1 MIVGPGLLRGRSRF
15 AAARNVVVP
24 GAISGLTTFT
34 RAQATG
40 VESSS
45 LGSDGSTWSVFGAS
59 VPRFYGTGLPLL
71 IEGQRINTFTNTRL
85 AGGTPGT
92 PGTQPTGIS
101 AWITAVGLTVEYVQN
116 VTANGLNGVRYRIS
130 GTATGTGTLNVT
142 FAPSQSG
149 YPASPGQTWT
159 GSIFAALAGGGLTNV
174 SNVRLITS
182 ARQGTGTAAQVITTI
197 STTLSATPRRYQAVV
212 SNAPGTTTGIMH
224 AVTVAVVAGA
234 VDLSLDLF
242 WPQLEQ
248 ASFASTPILPP
259 VGAPAASTRGADIA
273 STLISD
279 FGLTGNGVGTILM
292 RATLPQSAP
301 TGVNQMLFQVDDGSD
316 SNRYVVRNAG
326 GGNTIEML
334 HVVDSDGISP
344 VSLGSMTPGTSFSV
358 GVTYDAAGRLAGAFN
373 VGAVSAAAGG
383 PTSGLTRLLEGSSGA
398 SGGAEAMHG
407 TIQRLI
413 VLPRPVSDAELRS
426 LVSGLV

>member
-1 MIVGPGLLRGRSRF
+1 VIVGPGLLRGRSRF

-45 LGSDGSTWSVFGAS
+45 LGSDGSTWSVFSAS
-59 VPRFYGTGLPLL
+59 VPRFYGTTRPLL
-71 IEGQRINTFTNTRL
+71 IEGQRTNIVSNPRQP
-85 AGGTPGT
+85 GGTGWPLTNIASVTQIPGVD
-92 PGTQPTGIS
+92 G
-101 AWITAVGLTVEYVQN
+101 V
-116 VTANGLNGVRYRIS
+116 ANSGATINE
-130 GTATGTGTLNVT
+130 GTATGNHILAATITPVYNTRHVWSVFLRAGTCDRARVLFGGTAFGSGVSISVLLSGAGSLLGAPGAGVLSYAITAFPSGWYRIEVSGNSLASGSAQAQVRMIVAGGTSDSYTGTN
-142 FAPSQSG
+142 
-149 YPASPGQTWT
+149 
-159 GSIFAALAGGGLTNV
+159 
-174 SNVRLITS
+174 R
-182 ARQGTGTAAQVITTI
+182 
-197 STTLSATPRRYQAVV
+197 TLD
-212 SNAPGTTTGIMH
+212 
-224 AVTVAVVAGA
+224 VA
-234 VDLSLDLF
+234 
-242 WPQLEQ
+242 WPQAEV
-248 ASFASTPILPP
+248 ASFVSTPILPP
-259 VGAPAASTRGADIA
+259 VGAPAVSTRGADIA
-273 STLISD
+273 STLISG

-398 SGGAEAMHG
+398 TGGAEAMHG

-413 VLPRPVSDAELRS
+413 VLPRLVSDAELRS

>member
-1 MIVGPGLLRGRSRF
+1 
-15 AAARNVVVP
+15 
-24 GAISGLTTFT
+24 
-34 RAQATG
+34 
-40 VESSS
+40 
-45 LGSDGSTWSVFGAS
+45 
-59 VPRFYGTGLPLL
+59 
-71 IEGQRINTFTNTRL
+71 
-85 AGGTPGT
+85 
-92 PGTQPTGIS
+92 
-101 AWITAVGLTVEYVQN
+101 
-116 VTANGLNGVRYRIS
+116 
-130 GTATGTGTLNVT
+130 
-142 FAPSQSG
+142 
-149 YPASPGQTWT
+149 
-159 GSIFAALAGGGLTNV
+159 
-174 SNVRLITS
+174 VRLITS

>member
-1 MIVGPGLLRGRSRF
+1 
-15 AAARNVVVP
+15 
-24 GAISGLTTFT
+24 
-34 RAQATG
+34 
-40 VESSS
+40 
-45 LGSDGSTWSVFGAS
+45 VFGAS